1 MLARF
6 RAAVAVEPSSPEAAK
21 GSAALSLDEKALAVR
36 AGVTDLLNDA
46 PSLAF
51 VDDACLKRYL
61 AARGESVSKAVKALR

>member
-6 RAAVAVEPSSPEAAK
+6 RSAVAAEPSTPTPKAGSSP
-21 GSAALSLDEKALAVR
+21 LSLEEKAEAVR
-36 AGVTDLLNDA
+36 AGVADLLGDA

-61 AARGESVSKAVKALR
+61 AARGGSVTKAVKALR

>member
-6 RAAVAVEPSSPEAAK
+6 RTAITPASAELSTPKNGPSM
-21 GSAALSLDEKALAVR
+21 SLEEKADAVR
-36 AGVTDLLNDA
+36 AGVADLLNDA

-61 AARGESVSKAVKALR
+61 AARGESVTKAVKALR